1 MTLPMRDQEEIIRL
15 AEQGYIISA
24 IARETGYSFM
34 SCKKVVEDW
43 GIDIST
49 LTEGRKNRIRDRKNA
64 ERDEAI
70 RDAYSN
76 TDATMRD
83 LGEEYGIT
91 HQRIEQICR
100 GVVKKVIRP
109 YKPVTV
115 KPGIFTRLFR
125 VVGFNV

>member
-1 MTLPMRDQEEIIRL
+1 MALPMKDQEEIIRL

-24 IARETGYSFM
+24 IVRETGYSFM

-49 LTEGRKNRIRDRKNA
+49 LTEGRKNRIRNRKNV
-64 ERDEAI
+64 ERDESI
-70 RDAYSN
+70 IEAYSN

-83 LGEEYGIT
+83 LGEEHGIT
-91 HQRIEQICR
+91 HQRIEQICK

-109 YKPVTV
+109 YKPV
-115 KPGIFTRLFR
+115 KPGIVTRLFR
-125 VVGFNV
+125 LVGFNV